1 VSPEGAGLDGFAG
14 FAGFAGAVDGL
25 PGGLL
30 DGTAAGALDGAVAG
44 DRVGDAGALDGADAV
59 TVTVAVAVGEAAC
72 WLDDAEPQ
80 AATIDV
86 AANAPVSHVTRRA
99 LLCVLAATTR
109 PTVPAQ
115 PVVVLRVIG
124 ARAGRLDVDIGCSF
138 GRRYG
143 R

>member
-14 FAGFAGAVDGL
+14 FDGAVDGL

-59 TVTVAVAVGEAAC
+59 TVTVAVGEAAC

-99 LLCVLAATTR
+99 LPCVLAATTR

>member
-1 VSPEGAGLDGFAG
+1 LDG

-25 PGGLL
+25 LGGLLDGLL
-30 DGTAAGALDGAVAG
+30 DGTAAGALEGAVAG
-44 DRVGDAGALDGADAV
+44 DRVGDAEALDGADAV
-59 TVTVAVAVGEAAC
+59 TVTVAVAVAVGEAGC

-99 LLCVLAATTR
+99 LPCVLAATTR

-115 PVVVLRVIG
+115 PVVVLRAIG